1 MNDEQQVRYGADP
14 KYRFRGQADDGTAQG
29 TVAADLLQCCTV
41 VDRAGHEL
49 GEIEDLMVD
58 IGSGTVSHIVV
69 SYGSWLHQKEAA
81 VPWSALRADVASGCL
96 ILDRD
101 IAEFERGA
109 RADEAGERS
118 PYFGSLR

>member
-1 MNDEQQVRYGADP
+1 MNDEQQVRYGGDAQQ
-14 KYRFRGQADDGTAQG
+14 RLRSHADDETAQG

-41 VDRAGHEL
+41 VDGAGHEL

-58 IGSGTVSHIVV
+58 IRSGAVSHIVL
-69 SYGSWLHQKEAA
+69 SYGSWLHRKEAA

-101 IAEFERGA
+101 IADFERGA
-109 RADEAGERS
+109 GVDEAGERS
-118 PYFGSLR
+118 PCFGSLR